1 MGNQRGNVRHAVDRQ
16 PLCQR
21 GLRGVVRRDEQSAD
35 PGVPRSQRH
44 GQHAGNT
51 PERAGETQF
60 PDERRILRRCGQ
72 LPCGGQQT
80 HKNGQVIDGACL
92 FGSRRSEVHR
102 DPADGK
108 LGSAVF
114 HRSPHP
120 FAGFPHGGV
129 RQTHDVKGGQAAGE
143 KALGSDL
150 ISGNAGQSKG
160 THGSDH
166 REDLLAE
173 NVKNT

>member
-1 MGNQRGNVRHAVDRQ
+1 MRLNSPMNAA
-16 PLCQR
+16 
-21 GLRGVVRRDEQSAD
+21 S
-35 PGVPRSQRH
+35 
-44 GQHAGNT
+44 
-51 PERAGETQF
+51 
-60 PDERRILRRCGQ
+60 
-72 LPCGGQQT
+72 CGG
-80 HKNGQVIDGACL
+80 A
-92 FGSRRSEVHR
+92 GSS
-102 DPADGK
+102 PA
-108 LGSAVF
+108 AA
-114 HRSPHP
+114 

-173 NVKNT
+173 NVKNM